1 MLSSELNDEVCDA
14 TDDDSSNADDKIYI
28 CELLNQ
34 FPFRGRGVC

>member
-14 TDDDSSNADDKIYI
+14 TDDDSSADDKIYI